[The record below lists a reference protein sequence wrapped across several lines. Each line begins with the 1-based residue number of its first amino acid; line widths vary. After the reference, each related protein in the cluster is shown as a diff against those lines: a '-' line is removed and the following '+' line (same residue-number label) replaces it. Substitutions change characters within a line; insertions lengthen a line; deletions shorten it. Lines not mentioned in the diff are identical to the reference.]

1 MGKIEIKGVTRRFGA
16 TTALDAVDLVAEDG
30 EFLVLLGP
38 SGCGKSTLL
47 RLIAGLDTPTD
58 GRVVV
63 DGTDV
68 TGASPGD
75 RDLAVVFQ
83 SYALYPH
90 MTVRRNLA
98 FPLLMDDFRW
108 WHHIPGLGSALYR
121 RERTDPEVTERVDAA
136 AEMLAITEL
145 LDRHPRTLSGGQ
157 RQRVALGRALVR
169 DPVAFLM
176 DEPLSNLDAKL
187 RAETRYEILA
197 LHQRTGRTVVYVTH
211 DQVEAMTMGTRV
223 VVLRDGRIQQVGP
236 PGEIYRDP
244 ANVFVA
250 RFLGNPPMNIGP
262 GTWDA
267 AGETVTLWGGALPC
281 RAADGAAGPAGRDV
295 LVGLRAE
302 DMALVP
308 DTGPAVEDGDLAGQG
323 FRATI
328 ELYEEIG
335 HETLVAVTPLAADP
349 VVGVRGT
356 RVFVRHT
363 GAPLPLGAA
372 VRVTVRDGARVS
384 LFDPASEERLGALVG
399 CGISPVAG
407 R

>member
-1 MGKIEIKGVTRRFGA
+1 MGRIEIRGVTRRFGA
-16 TTALDAVDLVAEDG
+16 TTALDDVDLVAEDG

-47 RLIAGLDTPTD
+47 RMIAGLDTPTS
-58 GRVVV
+58 GRIAV
-63 DGTDV
+63 DGEDV
-68 TGASPGD
+68 TDRAPGE

-108 WHHIPGLGSALYR
+108 WHHIPLLGSALYR
-121 RERTDPEVTERVDAA
+121 RERTDREVAERVERA

-187 RAETRYEILA
+187 RSETRYEILA

-223 VVLRDGRIQQVGP
+223 VVLRDGAVQQQGP
-236 PGEIYRDP
+236 PAEIYRDP
-244 ANVFVA
+244 ATVFVA

-262 GTWDA
+262 GEWDP
-267 AGETVTLWGGALPC
+267 GNGLRWWGGRLPC
-281 RAADGAAGPAGRDV
+281 LPEPGLSVAGDT
-295 LVGLRAE
+295 LVGVRAE
-302 DMALVP
+302 DLVLRSDVGLIDEP
-308 DTGPAVEDGDLAGQG
+308 G
-323 FRATI
+323 FRGTV
-328 ELYEEIG
+328 ELHEEIG
-335 HETLVAVTPLAADP
+335 HETLVAVTPLADDTSAA
-349 VVGVRGT
+349 VHRA
-356 RVFVRHT
+356 RIFVRHVGDAPEV
-363 GAPLPLGAA
+363 GAG
-372 VRVTVRDGARVS
+372 VRVTVRDGGRIT
-384 LFDPASEERLGALVG
+384 LFDPVTEERLGAAHG
-399 CGISPVAG
+399 AGIPSSLG
-407 R
+407 S